1 MIYSVLKR
9 TLLGEQ
15 LLALRTQGGNAQ
27 GTSTQRIKLMEPER
41 FKDKL
46 GSNILQ
52 WLDCIERYLTAGQV
66 AEEEKN
72 PSYLDLPRATR
83 GPILANSCQ
92 RA

>member
-1 MIYSVLKR
+1 M
-9 TLLGEQ
+9 
-15 LLALRTQGGNAQ
+15 
-27 GTSTQRIKLMEPER
+27 
-41 FKDKL
+41 
-46 GSNILQ
+46 LQ

-66 AEEEKN
+66 AEEEKS